1 MYADDMALVAPSL
14 KGLQILLKACESFC
28 IDWDISLNP
37 KKTKNMAFGKN
48 LSNLGSLYLDGNRL
62 DWVSSWKYLGIDLQS
77 HARFNCSVDEKLKSF
92 YKCLNAILRIEGR
105 SNELV
110 MLRLLESHCVSI
122 LTYGIEV
129 IQVSNQ
135 EEIRRLRVAYN
146 TVFRKIFYY
155 KWNESVRELQGFL
168 NRPTWEELMQKRL
181 DNFIRKLPSGNM
193 PLSLE
198 PLM

>member
-62 DWVSSWKYLGIDLQS
+62 DWVSSWKYLGLTLES
-77 HARFNCSVDEKLKSF
+77 YEKFNCCIDEKLKSF
-92 YKCLNAILRIEGR
+92 YRCLNSILRIEGR
-105 SNELV
+105 SNDLV
-110 MLRLLESHCVSI
+110 MLHLLESHCIPI

-129 IQVSNQ
+129 AYVANVDT
-135 EEIRRLRVAYN
+135 RRKLRIAYN
-146 TVFRKIFYY
+146 AVFRKIF
-155 KWNESVRELQGFL
+155 
-168 NRPTWEELMQKRL
+168 PTVIMIL
-181 DNFIRKLPSGNM
+181 
-193 PLSLE
+193 
-198 PLM
+198 